1 MALARQWSYPET
13 ATSTIANDTVTNA
26 APAGG
31 PGFILNA
38 DGFSSPNIVTAPAN
52 SASVF
57 APASYTATTASVATV
72 VQNTLGY
79 DCIFTAYFQGAAS
92 VASFLVG
99 VGSTATPAMTTVATS
114 ITSATIAS
122 YDFPVYVPSGYY
134 FSFQAVQNNAASV
147 PSAALTI
154 LATPV

>member
-31 PGFILNA
+31 PGFVLNA

-57 APASYTATTASVATV
+57 APASYTANTASVATV

-92 VASFLVG
+92 VASFSVG
-99 VGSTATPAMTTVATS
+99 VGSSATPAMTTVATS
-114 ITSATIAS
+114 ITAATTQAW
-122 YDFPVYVPSGYY
+122 DFPMYVPSGYY
-134 FSFQAVQNNAASV
+134 YSWQVAQANAASV

-154 LATPV
+154 VASPV